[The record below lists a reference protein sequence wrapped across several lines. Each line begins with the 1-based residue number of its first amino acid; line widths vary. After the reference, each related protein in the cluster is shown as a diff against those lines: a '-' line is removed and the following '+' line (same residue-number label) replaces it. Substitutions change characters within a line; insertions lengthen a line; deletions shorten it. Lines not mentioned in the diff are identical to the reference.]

1 MTVIVVELLTPP
13 ELAVITAVP
22 LAEVVARPARLGAFA
37 IVDTLA
43 TDELQCDIIVMSWV
57 LPSLNEPVA
66 TNC

>member
-1 MTVIVVELLTPP
+1 
-13 ELAVITAVP
+13 LAVITAVP